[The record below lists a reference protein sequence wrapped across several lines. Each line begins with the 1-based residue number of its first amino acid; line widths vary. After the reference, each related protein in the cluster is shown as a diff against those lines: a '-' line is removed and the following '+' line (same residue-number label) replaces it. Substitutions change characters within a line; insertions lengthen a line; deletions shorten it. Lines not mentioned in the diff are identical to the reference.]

1 MLQAQIFQPPSVN
14 HLILVQ
20 SHLMRKTILL
30 FAALFSLLLSCTN
43 DTQVT
48 TANTNTDSTATIDGH
63 PAWIEQGNVYEV
75 NVRQYTP
82 EGTFKAFEKH
92 LQRLKNMGVQTLWFM
107 PIQPIGVEGRK
118 GALGS
123 YYAVSDYRSVNPE
136 FGTMNDW
143 KTLVDTIHKLGMKVI
158 IDWVPNHTA
167 PDHPWVKAHPEFYYR
182 DSITGKPIHQPGT
195 DWTDTRKLDFKN
207 SQMADSMIA
216 SIKFWITETGLDGFR
231 CDHAQGPGKDFWKTC
246 NAELKKVKN
255 VLMLAE
261 AEDDWV
267 YDAGFDMSYAWKV
280 FHLTKDIAAG
290 KRPASSLDTMLKQQD
305 STFSSSAIFLYF
317 TSNHDENSWN
327 KAEYATMPGAS
338 HAPFAVL
345 TQTIDQSVPLI
356 YSGQEE
362 PFLDSISFFYK
373 DTISFNKYQRG
384 SFYKTLLNLRKNNPA
399 LAANASFKKL
409 STSNDAAMY
418 AFEREKDGDKVL
430 VILNLSKNAQN
441 FTWKEKPSATEW
453 NNVFAGNKEP
463 VDKGFG
469 IEPWGYAVY
478 ELRK

>member
-1 MLQAQIFQPPSVN
+1 
-14 HLILVQ
+14 
-20 SHLMRKTILL
+20 MRKTSLL
-30 FAALFSLLLSCTN
+30 FTALFSLLLFSCTN
-43 DTQVT
+43 DTQVKATDTTIDSAVST
-48 TANTNTDSTATIDGH
+48 TAP
-63 PAWIEQGNVYEV
+63 PAWIEQGNIYEV

-82 EGTFKAFEKH
+82 EGTFKAFARH
-92 LQRLKNMGVQTLWFM
+92 LPRLKNMGVQTLWFM
-107 PIQPIGVEGRK
+107 PIQPIGKEGRK

-136 FGTMNDW
+136 FGTMADW
-143 KTLVDTIHKLGMKVI
+143 KALVDTIHNMGMKVM

-167 PDHPWVKAHPEFYYR
+167 PDHPWVKTHPEFYYR
-182 DSITGKPIHQPGT
+182 DSVTGQPIPQPGT

-207 SQMADSMIA
+207 NQMADSMIA
-216 SIKFWITETGLDGFR
+216 AMKFWITETGIDGFR
-231 CDHAQGPGKDFWKTC
+231 CDHAQGPGESFWKKC
-246 NAELKKVKN
+246 NAELKKMKN
-255 VLMLAE
+255 NILLLAE
-261 AEDDWV
+261 AEDNWV
-267 YDAGFDMSYAWKV
+267 YDAGFDMSYAWKA
-280 FHLTKDIAAG
+280 FHLTKEIAAG
-290 KRPASSLDTMLKQQD
+290 RRPANALDTVLHAMD
-305 STFSSSAIFLYF
+305 STFPASAIFLYF

-373 DTISFNKYQRG
+373 DTISFGKYQRAG
-384 SFYKTLLNLRKNNPA
+384 FYKTLLNLRKNNPA

-409 STSNDAAMY
+409 ATSNDAAMY
-418 AFEREKDGDKVL
+418 AFEREKGGNKAL
-430 VILNLSKNAQN
+430 VIVNLSKTAQK
-441 FTWKEKPSATEW
+441 FTWKDKPSANEW